1 MKEHGTMDQFD
12 GPTLDR
18 PTPAGV
24 RIGIDVGGTF
34 TDFVLSDPRDGR
46 LAFFKE
52 PSTPDEPSRALLTGL
67 RSLLD
72 REGLQPADVGA
83 LMHGTTIGL
92 NAIIQRRGARIGLI
106 VTRGFRDILEIA
118 RCRMP
123 SSFDFHA
130 TKEAPLVP
138 RARIVEIG
146 ARMTPLGIVT
156 EAPDMA
162 EIAHVAAEL
171 RRLDLDAAALVTLN
185 GYADPAVEQDLARA
199 ISTAAGGLNITS
211 AAAIWPEIREYE
223 RTLVACLNAYIQP
236 LMRRYFDGLV
246 AGLAEQG
253 VTAPLLVTASNGG
266 SLSVASALA
275 RPVETILSGP
285 ASGVMAAVR
294 LAKAAGTGGI
304 ITFDMGG
311 TSSDIA
317 VATSDTPELA
327 TRTDIG
333 GLPLVLP
340 VVDVSAIGAG
350 GGSIIWVDPHGM
362 LKVGPQSAGAAPGP
376 VSYRRGGTEPAVTDC
391 YLTLGYID
399 PAGFLGGRMPLDATA
414 ARDALAAVGARIGL
428 TGSPEDV
435 AAQTA
440 DGALA
445 VTTAS
450 MASALY
456 KTLAERGLDPRG
468 FALLPFGGA
477 GPTHANRLAE
487 EADIP
492 HVIVPPAAGTFCALG
507 AAGADLRRDFVRSL
521 RLPLTA
527 ETGPLLRDTFA
538 ALQAEGGQWLDAE
551 NEPGRPRRFERGADL
566 RYKGQAYELRVTLGD
581 DLSEAAV
588 TEAFHRE
595 HDRIY
600 GFRDAGAVVEIGTV
614 RLAAIGPADP
624 LAMPVAEARA
634 AAPQPK
640 GQRRIFHRSG
650 WAQAAVH
657 DRRSLGNGATLQ
669 GPAIIE
675 QEDTTTIVLPGWT
688 AHVDGHGNLHLQRQ
702 AQ

>member
-1 MKEHGTMDQFD
+1 MDQLP
-12 GPTLDR
+12 G
-18 PTPAGV
+18 AGV

-52 PSTPDEPSRALLTGL
+52 PSTPDDPSRALLVGL
-67 RSLLD
+67 SALLE
-72 REGLQPADVGA
+72 REGLRATDVGA

-118 RCRMP
+118 RSRMP

-146 ARMTPLGIVT
+146 ARLNARGEVT
-156 EAPDMA
+156 QAPDA
-162 EIAHVAAEL
+162 DEIAGVAAAL
-171 RRLDLDAAALVTLN
+171 RALDLDAAALVTVN
-185 GYADPAVEQDLARA
+185 GYANPAFELDLCQAL
-199 ISTAAGGLNITS
+199 SHQAGGLDITS

-236 LMRRYFDGLV
+236 LMQRYFDGLR
-246 AGLAEQG
+246 AGLAARG
-253 VTAPLLVTASNGG
+253 VGAPLLVTASNGG
-266 SLSVASALA
+266 SLSVGSAAA
-275 RPVETILSGP
+275 RPVDTILSGP

-294 LAKAAGTGGI
+294 LAKAAGTEGI

-317 VATSDTPELA
+317 VATGDTPELA

-350 GGSIIWVDPHGM
+350 GGSIVWVDPHGL

-376 VSYRRGGTEPAVTDC
+376 VSYRRGGTEPTVTDC
-391 YLTLGYID
+391 YLTLGYVD
-399 PAGFLGGRMPLDATA
+399 PTGFLGGRMPLDADA
-414 ARDALAAVGARIGL
+414 ARQALARVGAAIGL
-428 TGSPEDV
+428 EGAVEDV
-435 AAQTA
+435 AAATA

-445 VTTAS
+445 VTTAG

-487 EADIP
+487 EADIS
-492 HVIVPPAAGTFCALG
+492 HVVIPPAAGTFCALG

-521 RLPLTA
+521 RMPLTEETAPVLA
-527 ETGPLLRDTFA
+527 EAFA
-538 ALQAEGGQWLDAE
+538 ALEGEGGVWLDAE
-551 NEPGRPRRFERGADL
+551 DGVGKPRRFARGADM
-566 RYKGQAYELRVTLGD
+566 RYRGQAYELRVNLGE
-581 DLSEAAV
+581 DLDRAAV
-588 TEAFHRE
+588 IEAFQRE
-595 HDRIY
+595 HERIY
-600 GFRDAGAVVEIGTV
+600 GFRDGEAVVEVGTV
-614 RLAAIGPADP
+614 RLAAIGPTPP
-624 LAMPVAEARA
+624 LQTPVVAERP
-634 AAPQPK
+634 APEPK
-640 GQRRIFHRSG
+640 GVRRIFHKGAWTEATVFAR
-650 WAQAAVH
+650 AA
-657 DRRSLGNGATLQ
+657 LGAGSVLT
-669 GPAIIE
+669 GPAVVE
-675 QEDTTTIVLPGWT
+675 QDDTTSIVLPGWT
-688 AHVDGHGNLHLQRQ
+688 AITDLAGNLHLQRQ

>member
-1 MKEHGTMDQFD
+1 MKEIMDQRD
-12 GPTLDR
+12 G
-18 PTPAGV
+18 AGV

-34 TDFVLSDPRDGR
+34 TDFVLSDSRDGR
-46 LAFFKE
+46 LAYFKE
-52 PSTPDEPSRALLTGL
+52 PSTPDDPSRALLTGL
-67 RSLLD
+67 RSLLA
-72 REGLQPADVGA
+72 REGLQPGDVGA

-106 VTRGFRDILEIA
+106 VTRGYRDILEIA

-130 TKEAPLVP
+130 TKEEPLVP
-138 RARIVEIG
+138 RARILEIG
-146 ARMTPLGIVT
+146 ARMTPRGEVL
-156 EAPDMA
+156 EAPAED
-162 EIAHVAAEL
+162 EIARVAVEL
-171 RRLDLDAAALVTLN
+171 RALDLDAAALVTIN
-185 GYADPAVEQDLARA
+185 GYANPTVEADLAHRLGA
-199 ISTAAGGLNITS
+199 AAGLPITS

-236 LMRRYFDGLV
+236 LMQRYFDGLV

-266 SLSVASALA
+266 SLSVGSALA
-275 RPVETILSGP
+275 RPVDTILSGP
-285 ASGVMAAVR
+285 AAGVMAAVR
-294 LAKAAGTGGI
+294 LAKAAGSGGI

-317 VATSDTPELA
+317 IATGETPELA

-340 VVDVSAIGAG
+340 VIDVSAIGAG
-350 GGSIIWVDPHGM
+350 GGSIVWVDPHGM

-391 YLTLGYID
+391 YLTLGYVD
-399 PAGFLGGRMPLDATA
+399 PAGFLGGRMPLDADA
-414 ARDALAAVGARIGL
+414 AHAALAEVGARIAL
-428 TGSPEDV
+428 TGSDRDV
-435 AAQTA
+435 AARTA

-456 KTLAERGLDPRG
+456 KTLAERGLDPRD
-468 FALLPFGGA
+468 FALMPYGGA

-521 RLPLTA
+521 RLPLTP
-527 ETGPLLRDTFA
+527 ETGALVRETFA
-538 ALQAEGGQWLDAE
+538 ALEADGSAWLDAE

-566 RYKGQAYELRVTLGD
+566 RYKGQAYELRVALT
-581 DLSEAAV
+581 DLSDAAV

-595 HDRIY
+595 HERIY
-600 GFRDAGAVVEIGTV
+600 GFRDSRAEVEIGTV

-624 LAMPVAEARA
+624 LSAPELAT
-634 AAPQPK
+634 AAPAEPK
-640 GQRRIFHRSG
+640 GHRQIFHRG
-650 WAQAAVH
+650 AWVAAAVH
-657 DRRSLGNGATLQ
+657 DRHALGAGARVP
-669 GPAIIE
+669 GPAVVE
-675 QEDTTTIVLPGWT
+675 QEDTTTVVLPGWS
-688 AHVDGHGNLHLQRQ
+688 AHVDAAGNLHLQRQ